1 MKRRQTRAVL
11 LLQPTPDKAR
21 SEALERALLMFAAAH
36 HYLVTA
42 LASDPAAAAA
52 LAEDGLCDVVV
63 VYRHSRVTLEMAGR
77 VGQTDATVD
86 EVSPSRAP
94 LFHRDGTRDRIL
106 DASRR
111 GVSAEAIAA
120 VLDVPLS
127 TVHEALGADDARRPQ
142 RTGTVRSIS
151 SARRPRRVGG
161 PPGRA

>member
-21 SEALERALLMFAAAH
+21 SEALERALLMFAA
-36 HYLVTA
+36 A